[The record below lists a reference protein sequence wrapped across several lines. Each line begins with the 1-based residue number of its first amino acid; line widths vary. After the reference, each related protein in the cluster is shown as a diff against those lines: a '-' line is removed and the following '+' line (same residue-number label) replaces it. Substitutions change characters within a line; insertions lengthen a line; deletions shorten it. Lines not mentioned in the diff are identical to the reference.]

1 MFKVVVPVAPGPI
14 GPTPPAAVTPGGGGP
29 ASPESNPVI
38 KSPVAIPSGTV
49 INYGNQLLMMH
60 SRPVLVIT
68 ISVIPA
74 EMN

>member
-14 GPTPPAAVTPGGGGP
+14 GPTPPAAVTPGGGDP
-29 ASPESNPVI
+29 ASPESNPCNQV
-38 KSPVAIPSGTV
+38 SGGHTFWH
-49 INYGNQLLMMH
+49 GNQLLMMH